1 MNTKPRTPTLRLR
14 RFNTVPVG
22 GGGGMEPAVTYI
34 GVVPCEPDLRWPSTE
49 QNTSAYHDECAKK
62 TYIGA

>member
-1 MNTKPRTPTLRLR
+1 MNTKPWTPTLRSR

-34 GVVPCEPDLRWPSTE
+34 GVVPCEPDLR
-49 QNTSAYHDECAKK
+49 
-62 TYIGA
+62 